1 MGGAVS
7 TCKRSPLVQ
16 TGFLGGSAGGAHTT
30 KAVDWVASG
39 DAPPNDEEREDGG
52 DATVEDW
59 RGENRRASGL
69 DIHSDGSGVAD

>member
-1 MGGAVS
+1 MGGAVQY
-7 TCKRSPLVQ
+7 CKCSPLVQ

-39 DAPPNDEEREDGG
+39 DAPPNGEEREDGG
-52 DATVEDW
+52 DATAEDW
-59 RGENRRASGL
+59 RGEDRRAYVV